1 VKSISVSQESFG
13 KLDVKTKS
21 VHFYVQRDTI
31 FNTDYTVIP
40 FESARLNEGGAMNLA
55 SGVFTAPVDGIY
67 HFEFSGVKDPSTTG
81 LDISFQLN
89 GVNVG
94 HAITNPV
101 ATGTWDSLS
110 ITASLRLKVNDKVNL
125 YNLSG
130 ALHEANNNH
139 YTHFTG
145 WLVEEDF

>member
-1 VKSISVSQESFG
+1 M
-13 KLDVKTKS
+13 DVKTKT
-21 VHFYVQRDTI
+21 VHFYVQRNSN
-31 FNTDYTVIP
+31 FGPNNTVIP
-40 FESARLNEGGAMNLA
+40 FELARLNEGNAFDLP
-55 SGVFTAPVDGIY
+55 SGIFTVPVNGIY
-67 HFEFSGVKDPSTTG
+67 HFDFSALKDSSASY
-81 LDISFQLN
+81 LSINLQVN
-89 GVNVG
+89 GANIG